1 MDTGRWQRVEALFNE
16 AIELPE
22 GEREAF
28 LRTACA
34 GDEALYDEVRGL
46 LDADDAPHSLFDGRA
61 IDAVEVPPPRPATL
75 PEGTR
80 VGPYRIVG
88 VIGTGGMGAV
98 YLAERADGVF
108 EQKVALKLIKR
119 GMDSET
125 ILARFH
131 AERRI
136 LARLQHPNIGTLLD
150 GGMTEDGLPYFT
162 MEYVD
167 GHPIN
172 AYCDEKRLSIE
183 DRLDLFQSVCA
194 AVQYAHGSLVV
205 HRDLKPS
212 NILVTHDG
220 HVKLLDFGI
229 ARVLDEDEDGL
240 TRSGQRVMTPAYASP
255 EQIRGEPIT
264 VATDVYSLGVVLYE
278 LLCGRHPH
286 RDTTNTPA
294 ELERAIADTPAERP
308 SRFITRIETV
318 GSGESGVSL
327 ETVARARRIAPAR
340 LNKRLAGDLD
350 NICLV
355 ALRKEPSRRYASASQ
370 LQDDIRRHLSG
381 RPVSARPDT
390 ARYRFG
396 KFVRRNRAGVAAAA
410 VLVITVATLTALY
423 TTRLEHERDRAR
435 LQAERAAEVSK
446 FLTGLFEAADPY
458 TSRGETITARE
469 LLDEGRRRVHGEL
482 SDQPEVLA
490 TMLATIGEAYANLGA
505 LEEADTALAESA
517 ALQRGIYGDKSEQ
530 FSQAL
535 SALAGNGNYLG
546 RYKEAEEQA
555 REAVAIARELSD
567 RLPLAVAL
575 GMLAVSVNY
584 QGRFAEADSL
594 FRESIRAYE
603 VAEGPDSPAA
613 SIVMNNFAL
622 MLHEMSRYAEAE
634 DWFMRAL
641 DIQERA
647 FGKRHPETSTTRYN
661 YAQLNSDRGHLDEAR
676 AQWDEVLATDRALYP
691 DGHPNIAY
699 TLSAYGRMLMRL
711 GEFERSEELQREA
724 LAIRRQ
730 YLGDTHTDVGHSMV
744 SLARI
749 VLERGR
755 YEEAEQYYHQA
766 EEVLRQT
773 IGPEHPVLGNIMND
787 MGLLMYDR
795 GDYVEADRI
804 LQESFDFQRRVT
816 GGVERNAMSVS
827 LVRRGQVRAALGQLA
842 VADSLASAG
851 VELSR
856 RLHEDNSMWLAGGM
870 ITLAD
875 IRLQEGAVVEA
886 ESLYADCLNRM
897 RSFEEAAEARPRD
910 TGALI
915 GLGRCRLALR
925 DEVGAEARCREALA
939 IEQRFREPG
948 DPDIARAQIALAE
961 VLMARGEMSQADAL
975 LREAI
980 GALTPRVRPG
990 QIDLVEAQQ
999 LRRRS
1004 SAGMR

>member
-16 AIELPE
+16 AVELPE
-22 GEREAF
+22 GEREGF
-28 LRTACA
+28 LRRECA
-34 GDEALYDEVRGL
+34 GDEALYNEVRAL
-46 LDADDAPHSLFDGRA
+46 LKADDAPHSMLDGRA
-61 IDAVEVPPPRPATL
+61 IDAIDPPPRPATL

-88 VIGTGGMGAV
+88 VIGAGGMGAV
-98 YLAERADGVF
+98 YLAERAEGAF

-119 GMDSET
+119 GMDSEI

-172 AYCDEKRLSIE
+172 EYCDENRLSIE
-183 DRLDLFQSVCA
+183 ERLDLFQSVCA
-194 AVQYAHGSLVV
+194 AVQYAHGNLVV

-212 NILVTHDG
+212 NILVTRDG

-255 EQIRGEPIT
+255 EQIRGEPVT

-286 RDTTNTPA
+286 RDTTSTPA

-308 SRFITRIETV
+308 SRFITKIGTV
-318 GSGESGVSL
+318 GSTSSEASL
-327 ETVARARRIAPAR
+327 ETVARARRLAPAR
-340 LNKRLAGDLD
+340 LHKRLAGDLD
-350 NICLV
+350 NICLM
-355 ALRKEPSRRYASASQ
+355 ALRKEPERRYASASQ
-370 LQDDIRRHLSG
+370 LQEDIQRHLSG
-381 RPVSARPDT
+381 RPVGARPDT

-396 KFVRRNRAGVAAAA
+396 KFVRRNRAGVAIAALLI
-410 VLVITVATLTALY
+410 VTVATLTTLY
-423 TTRLEHERDRAR
+423 TSRLARERDRAR
-435 LQAERAAEVSK
+435 LEAARAAEVSK
-446 FLTGLFEAADPY
+446 FLTSLFEAADPY

-469 LLDEGRRRVHGEL
+469 LLDEGNKRVHGEL

-490 TMLATIGEAYANLGA
+490 TMLGTIGQAYTSLGA
-505 LEEADTALAESA
+505 LEEAHAALEESA
-517 ALQRGIYGDKSEQ
+517 ALQRRIYGDRSEQ
-530 FSQAL
+530 LSLAL
-535 SALAGNGNYLG
+535 SALASNENELG
-546 RYKEAEEQA
+546 HYEEAEKKE
-555 REAVAIARELSD
+555 REAVSIARG
-567 RLPLAVAL
+567 LPNRRPFALAV
-575 GMLAVSVNY
+575 GMLALTVNY

-594 FRESIRAYE
+594 YRQSIEAWE
-603 VAEGPDSPAA
+603 GVEGPDSPEG

-622 MLHEMSRYAEAE
+622 MLHESSRYAEAE
-634 DWFMRAL
+634 TWFERAL
-641 DIQERA
+641 DIQERV

-676 AQWDEVLATDRALYP
+676 ALWDEVLATDRALYP
-691 DGHPNIAY
+691 DGHPNIAF
-699 TLSAYGRMLMRL
+699 TLSAYGRLLMRL
-711 GEFERSEELQREA
+711 GDFGRSEELQREA
-724 LAIRRQ
+724 LEIRRK
-730 YLGDTHTDVGHSMV
+730 YLGDTHAEVGYSLV

-755 YEEAEQYYHQA
+755 YDEAERYYDDA
-766 EEVLRQT
+766 MEILRQAVGT
-773 IGPEHPVLGNIMND
+773 EHPVLGNIMND
-787 MGLLMYDR
+787 KGLLMYER
-795 GDYVEADRI
+795 GDYAQANRI
-804 LQESFDFQRRVT
+804 LKESFDFQREVT

-827 LVRRGQVRAALGQLA
+827 MVRRAQVLAALGRMTE
-842 VADSLASAG
+842 ADSLAESG

-856 RLHEDNSMWLAGGM
+856 RLHEDNSMWLAGGT
-870 ITLAD
+870 ITLAE
-875 IRLQEGAVVEA
+875 IRRQEGAVEEA
-886 ESLYADCLNRM
+886 ESLFTDSLNRM
-897 RSFEEAAEARPRD
+897 RSFEASAEARPRD

-915 GLGRCRLALR
+915 GLGRCRLAR
-925 DEVGAEARCREALA
+925 GDTAGAESRCREALA

-948 DPDIARAQIALAE
+948 DPEIARAQIALAE
-961 VLMARGEMSQADAL
+961 ALMASGPTAEADAL

-980 GALTPRVRPG
+980 GALTPVVRPG
-990 QIDLVEAQQ
+990 QIDLVEAKEL
-999 LRRRS
+999 LRQNL
-1004 SAGMR
+1004 